1 MNGPQEKRR
10 PAQRPG
16 VMRKLAGW
24 ARCNCSFLAE
34 AAVLLTMATVLLLEV
49 LR

>member
-1 MNGPQEKRR
+1 MNGPQEKRS